1 MNKVI
6 LKGRIANDLELRTT
20 GQENIS
26 ILNFRLAVN
35 RDYKDKDG
43 NYPADFINCSSF
55 KNNADFIN
63 KYFNKGDEILVEGK
77 IQNRNYEAQ
86 DGTKR
91 YVTEVIIEHA
101 EFTNGKKSE
110 TTITSNEETE
120 VLSEIPQNVN
130 TVYQNTEIVLNDN
143 DLPF

>member
-110 TTITSNEETE
+110 ATITSNEETE
-120 VLSEIPQNVN
+120 VISEIPQNVN